1 MLVVIKC
8 MNSGVI
14 KRDKEQWRKQWRAGE
29 ESVESRFYF
38 LNMLQL
44 WFLAFSFLLLSS
56 KYESL
61 KEMESGGRRP
71 GSWRWTLDHDVN

>member
-1 MLVVIKC
+1 MINSVLYLREKKRRGAPMLVVIKC

-44 WFLAFSFLLLSS
+44 
-56 KYESL
+56 
-61 KEMESGGRRP
+61 
-71 GSWRWTLDHDVN
+71 